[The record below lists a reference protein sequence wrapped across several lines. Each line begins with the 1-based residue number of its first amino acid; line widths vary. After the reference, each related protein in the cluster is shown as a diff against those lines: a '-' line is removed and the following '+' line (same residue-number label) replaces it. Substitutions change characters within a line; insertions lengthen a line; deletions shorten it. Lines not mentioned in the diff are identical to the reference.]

1 MIIHWYRVA
10 VTVPAGR
17 SGYASGA
24 ETKAFESLR
33 PSCLT
38 ENKVSVWS
46 LVISCS
52 MVLFCLIY
60 PMYTIC
66 LSYIMFFVHL
76 PTYRIWGILVSIH
89 GCFVANCPDLN
100 SRWSRCLSCLQIN
113 SMHHTVSNHIQSMIS
128 DLIYSIHPF
137 YLTFLQKQQL
147 TTSTCPVSIP
157 LLGAQDHWML
167 LEL

>member
-89 GCFVANCPDLN
+89 GCFVANCSDPN
-100 SRWSRCLSCLQIN
+100 SRWSRCLSCLQKKYA
-113 SMHHTVSNHIQSMIS
+113 SYRIQSYPIYDFRS
-128 DLIYSIHPF
+128 DLLDPPF
-137 YLTFLQKQQL
+137 LSDLLAK
-147 TTSTCPVSIP
+147 TTTHNLDLPPFQSRCWVPRTIGCF
-157 LLGAQDHWML
+157 
-167 LEL
+167 

>member
-89 GCFVANCPDLN
+89 GCFVANCSDPN
-100 SRWSRCLSCLQIN
+100 SRWSRCLSCLQKKVCIIPYPIISNLWFQIWSTRSTLSIWPSCKNNN
-113 SMHHTVSNHIQSMIS
+113 SQPRPAPFQSRCWVPRTIGC
-128 DLIYSIHPF
+128 F
-137 YLTFLQKQQL
+137 
-147 TTSTCPVSIP
+147 
-157 LLGAQDHWML
+157 
-167 LEL
+167 

>member
-89 GCFVANCPDLN
+89 GCFVANCPDPN

-113 SMHHTVSNHIQSMIS
+113 SICIIPYPIISNLWFQIWSTRSTLSIWPSCINNNSQPRPAPFQSRCWVPRTIGC
-128 DLIYSIHPF
+128 F
-137 YLTFLQKQQL
+137 
-147 TTSTCPVSIP
+147 
-157 LLGAQDHWML
+157 
-167 LEL
+167 